1 MGIRKSVLKVKLNA
15 QQHVQP
21 LNVVFMLDEHGKE
34 VRVTSHMIQH
44 ACHQLLSRCRRIKT
58 S

>member
-1 MGIRKSVLKVKLNA
+1 MGIRKSVLKAQFTA

-21 LNVVFMLDEHGKE
+21 LNAVFMLDEHGKE

-44 ACHQLLSRCRRIKT
+44 ACHQLLSRCRRIKA